1 MWRYNE
7 DVEPPAPFLPVT
19 IHHPE
24 TPSRTIQITAKLDTG
39 ADISALPI
47 SIIHALELPVTS
59 KLLVEGYDG
68 VASTVSTY
76 GAILQIE
83 QARFRSQEFIA
94 IAEPHAL
101 LGREILN
108 HYYLLLNGP
117 ELNFDL
123 RLKPFS

>member
-7 DVEPPAPFLPVT
+7 QVEPPAPFLTVT

-24 TPSRTIQITAKLDTG
+24 ANQAIPIEAKIDTG
-39 ADISALPI
+39 TDISAIPL
-47 SIIHALELPVTS
+47 SIIQELGLPVTS

-117 ELNFDL
+117 KLNFDL
-123 RLKPFS
+123 RLKPFP

>member
-1 MWRYNE
+1 MT
-7 DVEPPAPFLPVT
+7 VT

-24 TPSRTIQITAKLDTG
+24 TNRTIQLEAKIDTG
-39 ADISALPI
+39 ADISAIPLS
-47 SIIHALELPVTS
+47 SIQELELPVTS
-59 KLLVEGYDG
+59 KLLVEDYDG

-108 HYYLLLNGP
+108 HSICCLTARNSPLIYA
-117 ELNFDL
+117 
-123 RLKPFS
+123 

>member
-1 MWRYNE
+1 MWKYNE
-7 DVEPPAPFLPVT
+7 QVEPPAPFLTVT

-24 TPSRTIQITAKLDTG
+24 AKRAIQLEAKIDTG
-39 ADISALPI
+39 ADISAIPL
-47 SIIHALELPVTS
+47 STIHELGLPVTS

-68 VASTVSTY
+68 VASTVSAY

-94 IAEPHAL
+94 ITEAHAL
-101 LGREILN
+101 LCRDILN

-117 ELNFDL
+117 KLNFDL
-123 RLKPFS
+123 RLKPFP

>member
-7 DVEPPAPFLPVT
+7 AVEPPAPFLTVT

-24 TPSRTIQITAKLDTG
+24 TKQAIQLEAKIDTG
-39 ADISALPI
+39 ADISALPLA
-47 SIIHALELPVTS
+47 SIHELGLPVTS

-68 VASTVSTY
+68 VASAVSTY

-117 ELNFDL
+117 TLTFDL